1 MEHHPLFERLA
12 AGITLETGVEYA
24 AKHPEKAIMTFAEIL
39 SEHVKKC
46 TRFDPRMRL
55 ALARNL
61 LECIVKDEEELS
73 EAVDTEMLRRVSH
86 RSLESCLN
94 LTTRYPEVGMR
105 LLGVVV
111 YGELKKQGYERREVI
126 TFVSH
131 FLAQTSRELRK
142 ENGLPPPANELR
154 DSA

>member
-1 MEHHPLFERLA
+1 VEHPNFLERLA
-12 AGITLETGVEYA
+12 TDITLETGVEYA

-39 SEHVKKC
+39 SDHVRKC
-46 TRFDPRMRL
+46 GRFNPKMRL

-61 LECIVKDEEELS
+61 LECIVKDEDDLI
-73 EAVDTEMLRRVSH
+73 EAVDREMLARVSN

-94 LTTRYPEVGMR
+94 LTTRYPEVGMK

-111 YGELKKQGYERREVI
+111 YGELKKQGYDRREVI

-131 FLAQTSRELRK
+131 FLAQTSRELKR
-142 ENGLPPPANELR
+142 ENSGPVT
-154 DSA
+154 